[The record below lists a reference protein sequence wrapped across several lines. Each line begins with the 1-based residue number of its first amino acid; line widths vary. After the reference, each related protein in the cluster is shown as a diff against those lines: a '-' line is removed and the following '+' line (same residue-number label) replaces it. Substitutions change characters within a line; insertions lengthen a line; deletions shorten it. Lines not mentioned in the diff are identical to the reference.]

1 MCSRGPLPLRGPIT
15 LSSTPHCHPER
26 SEGSLKPVKEMATI
40 FTRIA
45 KGEIPSYKVAESEEF
60 YAFLDIAPMAKGHT
74 LVIPKNVE
82 DDYIFNLD
90 DETYMGLCAFAKK
103 VAQAI
108 KAAVPCKR
116 VGVAVLGMEV
126 PHTHIHLVPLQS
138 EGDMDFRKK
147 KLELSSEEF
156 AEIASSIYNEYVKI
170 Q

>member
-1 MCSRGPLPLRGPIT
+1 MS
-15 LSSTPHCHPER
+15 
-26 SEGSLKPVKEMATI
+26 TI

-45 KGEIPSYKVAESEEF
+45 KGEIPSYKVAESEDF

-74 LVIPKNVE
+74 LVIPKHTE

-90 DETYMGLCAFAKK
+90 DPTYIGLCAFAKK

-108 KAAVPCKR
+108 KTAIPCKR

-126 PHTHIHLVPLQS
+126 PHTHIHLVPLNV
-138 EGDMDFRKK
+138 EADMDFRKA
-147 KLELSSEEF
+147 KLELSQEEF
-156 AEIASSIYNEYVKI
+156 AAIASSIYDEYAKI

>member
-1 MCSRGPLPLRGPIT
+1 MAVSCGRSAKIDATVSG
-15 LSSTPHCHPER
+15 LSS
-26 SEGSLKPVKEMATI
+26 SDVVVKLLNINKFEVLDTVATDAAGK
-40 FTRIA
+40 F
-45 KGEIPSYKVAESEEF
+45 SYKVAENEDF

-90 DETYMGLCAFAKK
+90 QETYMGLCAFARK
-103 VAQAI
+103 VAQAL

-138 EGDMDFRKK
+138 EADMDFRKT
-147 KLELSSEEF
+147 KLELSQEEF
-156 AEIASSIYNEYVKI
+156 AEIASAIYNEYVKI
-170 Q
+170 G